1 MGPVGVP
8 ELIVIFVVALLVFG
22 PRKLPEIGKSLGK
35 AMKEFQR
42 ARNDLMSTLDEEV
55 RKIEYESPKTSP
67 SNTDSHPDFLP
78 QNAAGPALEG
88 TVNTKAGPGSV
99 T

>member
-1 MGPVGVP
+1 MGPVGIP

-42 ARNDLMSTLDEEV
+42 ARSDLMSTLDEEV
-55 RKIEYESPKTSP
+55 RKAEYESPRTSQSDTAPKP
-67 SNTDSHPDFLP
+67 SSYPPDMGSLT
-78 QNAAGPALEG
+78 EEE
-88 TVNTKAGPGSV
+88 TVKAKAKQGF
-99 T
+99 